1 MTEHRHSEIF
11 LALVKDAA
19 DAQAMSFERFR
30 LLIDTWAQIREL
42 EAMATRVET
51 AKSTPASGRKS
62 TRVPAEKVHADDVE
76 KVHEPTPA
84 DGVQNGPPAA
94 DADEA
99 KRRQGQAS
107 LAARKK
113 NVIAGIEAV
122 RSAGRSIA
130 DIAEAGTGLT
140 ISDVMTMIERKPL
153 PLPKLAAMEKA
164 IRKLQTESAAPEP
177 GLPAAPLE
185 GD

>member
-1 MTEHRHSEIF
+1 MTERKPSEIF
-11 LALVKDAA
+11 LALLKDAA
-19 DAQAMSFERFR
+19 DVQAMSFERFQ
-30 LLIDTWAQIREL
+30 LLIDTWSQIREL
-42 EAMATRVET
+42 EAMAT
-51 AKSTPASGRKS
+51 AKKYADKREKS
-62 TRVPAEKVHADDVE
+62 TRAPAEKVRADGVE
-76 KVHEPTPA
+76 KVHEDPPA
-84 DGVQNGPPAA
+84 DGVQNGPPSA
-94 DADEA
+94 DAAEA
-99 KRRQGQAS
+99 KRLQGRAS

>member
-1 MTEHRHSEIF
+1 MTELKPSEIF

-19 DAQAMSFERFR
+19 DTQAMTFERFQ
-30 LLIDTWAQIREL
+30 LLIDTWSQIREL
-42 EAMATRVET
+42 EAMATAKKYTDKRE
-51 AKSTPASGRKS
+51 KSTH
-62 TRVPAEKVHADDVE
+62 VPAEKVHADGAE

-84 DGVQNGPPAA
+84 DGVQNGPPSA

-99 KRRQGQAS
+99 KRLQGQAS

>member
-1 MTEHRHSEIF
+1 MTEHKPSEIF

-19 DAQAMSFERFR
+19 DGQAMSFERFQ
-30 LLIDTWAQIREL
+30 LLIDTWSQIREL
-42 EAMATRVET
+42 EAMAT
-51 AKSTPASGRKS
+51 AKKYADKREKS
-62 TRVPAEKVHADDVE
+62 TRVPAEKVHADGAE

-84 DGVQNGPPAA
+84 DGVQNGPPSA

-99 KRRQGQAS
+99 KRRQGQAA